1 MSPELFDSEVQDC
14 RPTKFSDCYALA
26 MVVYEVL
33 SLRQPF
39 HQYRNL
45 VITGRIIQ
53 GDRPGRPD
61 GVDGAWF
68 TNDVW
73 ELLKRCWVPEPRNRP
88 SVKDVL
94 RCLEESS
101 ASWTSSRQLPAI
113 HLVAGSFTG
122 QSSDRST
129 TSSTDTIGV
138 TSSSLTAVSQSA
150 EKLDIQNL
158 ASAVNKVC
166 RARLLFELRYRLDLS

>member
-1 MSPELFDSEVQDC
+1 
-14 RPTKFSDCYALA
+14 

-53 GDRPGRPD
+53 GDRPERPD

-73 ELLKRCWVPEPRNRP
+73 ELLKRCWIPEPQNRP
-88 SVKDVL
+88 SVEDVL

-101 ASWTSSRQLPAI
+101 ASWSSSRQFLATY
-113 HLVAGSFTG
+113 LVAGSFTG
-122 QSSDRST
+122 RSSDRST

-138 TSSSLTAVSQSA
+138 TSSSLTAVFQSA
-150 EKLDIQNL
+150 EKLDRQDL
-158 ASAVNKVC
+158 ASTVNKVC
-166 RARLLFELRYRLDLS
+166 RARLLFELCYRLDSS

>member
-14 RPTKFSDCYALA
+14 RPTKYSDCYALA

-53 GDRPGRPD
+53 GYRPERPD
-61 GVDGAWF
+61 GVGGAWF

-73 ELLKRCWVPEPRNRP
+73 ELLKRCWVPEPQNRP
-88 SVKDVL
+88 SVEDVL
-94 RCLEESS
+94 CCLEESS
-101 ASWTSSRQLPAI
+101 ASWSSSRQFPAI
-113 HLVAGSFTG
+113 YLVVGSFTRR
-122 QSSDRST
+122 SSDRST
-129 TSSTDTIGV
+129 TSSADTIGA
-138 TSSSLTAVSQSA
+138 TSSSLTVVSQSA
-150 EKLDIQNL
+150 EKLDRQNL
-158 ASAVNKVC
+158 APTVDKVC
-166 RARLLFELRYRLDLS
+166 RARLLFELCY